1 MIVSPSDF
9 SDWRQNNVTKA
20 FFEACHLRIEDAKNT
35 LSVSAGIN
43 PIEDNFNRGFIYAYR
58 EMQDFR
64 IDDLQEISND

>member
-35 LSVSAGIN
+35 LSVSAGIS
-43 PIEDNFNRGFIYAYR
+43 PVEDNFLRGFILAYR
-58 EMQDFR
+58 EMFDFR
-64 IDDLQEISND
+64 IDDLQESSND